1 MLSQG
6 LHGEQKRI
14 CREARRARA
23 ERKILLHSTP
33 RYYFQHCIVRVSL
46 LTECVYVAKYKNWV
60 SRKRSMILVFSL
72 TRFFELCVSVTLC
85 ASLLPF
91 LTTQNEFSFSLSFIL
106 AFMSSSYAHF
116 YILNFSRSTAYIR
129 ARVKTWF
136 MLFCPCSHI
145 IPSSQFWLNI
155 FFLLTL
161 FNNVCC
167 IFIMPKMYV
176 ILHMILL

>member
-1 MLSQG
+1 MNCYHKGCTEDKAENES
-6 LHGEQKRI
+6 
-14 CREARRARA
+14 RA
-23 ERKILLHSTP
+23 ERKLSTP
-33 RYYFQHCIVRVSL
+33 RYYFPTLYCVRDVHWTCICCEIYKIGYLGKGQWSWYSL
-46 LTECVYVAKYKNWV
+46 SV
-60 SRKRSMILVFSL
+60 
-72 TRFFELCVSVTLC
+72 LCVSVTLC

-91 LTTQNEFSFSLSFIL
+91 LTTHNIRFLALFVL
-106 AFMSSSYAHF
+106 AFMSSSYAQF
-116 YILNFSRSTAYIR
+116 CILNFSRSTAYIR

-145 IPSSQFWLNI
+145 TPSSQFWLNI